1 MLSRSA
7 RMQRG
12 FTLIE
17 LLAVMAIIA
26 VLAAIV
32 APAVSGTK
40 NTSTDAQA
48 AQDGLQVRTS
58 ATSYFKDQTAIE
70 GVTKVATSTLGVA
83 VALNSETYTGTNA
96 TTSTSTLQ
104 TISSRWPEKFITSSA
119 TSSNSIYYVEF
130 NPSGTTTGVEIAT
143 VYVVDKDGK
152 TIAAD
157 TLFGKYTAVDISALI
172 TGGYQETKP
181 GTADSTITLGSTVVH
196 QFIWLFRKSTSP
208 GSVTVDNREVTIFK
222 LETTEKNTTTNKY
235 TIKYK
240 QIF

>member
-1 MLSRSA
+1 MLSKSA

-40 NTSTDAQA
+40 NTSTEAQA
-48 AQDGLQVRTS
+48 AQDGLQVRTA
-58 ATSYFKDQTAIE
+58 ATSYFKDQTAVE
-70 GVTKVATSTLGVA
+70 GLTKVATSTLQVGVA
-83 VALNSETYTGTNA
+83 LSSGTYTGTNA
-96 TTSTSTLQ
+96 TSSTSTLQ

-119 TSSNSIYYVEF
+119 GSSTSVYYVEF
-130 NPSGTTTGVEIAT
+130 ELVSTTSTVAI
-143 VYVVDKDGK
+143 VYVVDKDNN

-157 TLFGKYTAVDISALI
+157 TLFGRYTAVDIATLI
-172 TGGYQETKP
+172 SGGYTETRP
-181 GTADSTITLGSTVVH
+181 GSADSTLGLGATTVH
-196 QFIWLFRKSTSP
+196 QYLWLFKKSTSP
-208 GSVTVDNREVTIFK
+208 GSPTVDNREVTIFK
-222 LETTEKNTTTNKY
+222 LETTELNAGKY